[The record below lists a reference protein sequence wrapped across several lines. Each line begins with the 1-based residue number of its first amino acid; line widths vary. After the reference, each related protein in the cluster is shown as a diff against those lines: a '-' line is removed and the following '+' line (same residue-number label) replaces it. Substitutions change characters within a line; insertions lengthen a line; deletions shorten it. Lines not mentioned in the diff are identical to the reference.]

1 MLLLGEWLLETD
13 EEGEEDVLL
22 DIELLGDAEIELEGL
37 GEEETDADTEDE
49 TLDEWDAEGELDSLP
64 TLCKIIWSICNW
76 CVTTPKF
83 VCTILSLILPSDK

>member
-49 TLDEWDAEGELDSLP
+49 TLDE
-64 TLCKIIWSICNW
+64 
-76 CVTTPKF
+76 
-83 VCTILSLILPSDK
+83 